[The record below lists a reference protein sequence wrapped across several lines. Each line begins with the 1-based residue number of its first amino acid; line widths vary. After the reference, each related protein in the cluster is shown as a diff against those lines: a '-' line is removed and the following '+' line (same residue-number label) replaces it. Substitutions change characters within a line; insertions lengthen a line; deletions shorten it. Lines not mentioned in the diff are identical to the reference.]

1 VLRKVHSTS
10 RSRPLPVTPSTYTT
24 MTGTGYFLPR
34 TFRDGNKTVT
44 SELPTTTVVRP
55 ATSSPGDHESRRC
68 SCPGPSRRYSHSSSG
83 RFEPQGAEQYADR
96 LARGGAGRTYSC
108 GSAGQFGWS
117 RHPPVD
123 QQQGHRP
130 RLQYQQQQQQ
140 QQPVLVVGE
149 NNSASSASTPSAAGW
164 GAAGAPGARAAAS
177 WPAAQALSSTVGHAL
192 HPSSRRSSSTSPVT
206 PRWVTSA
213 AVSAGGPLGEPPAPA
228 GLYASP
234 AQAVLQ
240 SHEASQDPSPGWQC
254 TGAASSSPQLPGVL
268 WGPAFAPGSSSSSSS
283 SRGVS
288 PAVRQWTSAAP
299 TSGGNAAVMLQQLQ
313 AWSSAPAAAAA
324 ATPERQWSAGQHEL
338 VLDATAGATTGNS
351 STLASPFD
359 AMSMAGAFCAAGST
373 VATMDICLLRQPVQ
387 LQLPQQQQLQVL
399 VLPQQQQQQVRVLPQ
414 QQPQQQQQLQQPQ
427 QVLVLAQQPSAPLP
441 TPLSGRLSGPL
452 PRSLSGSLLLP
463 CSYTNEGMLLP
474 TVVPGPVGATGNS
487 ATALPS
493 VAQTPGAGFGRPA
506 GSSPAVGLA
515 WRPASAANPSYHC
528 ALEVPES
535 ACGSST
541 GLGTVMQLSSSYGA
555 PSGTLP
561 GAVRHSLGLE
571 AMGLGAS
578 SSTPLG
584 SVRRLSSSYAT
595 SSNTL
600 PVVGSPA
607 AAAAGYAT
615 AAAAGYDGSG
625 EGLPAV
631 GGIDNTLAAAAAHE
645 KLAMLQQVEDAQRT
659 LMEGVLALLPLI
671 FDD

>member
-1 VLRKVHSTS
+1 
-10 RSRPLPVTPSTYTT
+10 

-34 TFRDGNKTVT
+34 TFRDGDKTVT
-44 SELPTTTVVRP
+44 SELPTTTMVVRP
-55 ATSSPGDHESRRC
+55 ATSSPGDHESPRC
-68 SCPGPSRRYSHSSSG
+68 SSPRPSRRYSHSYSG
-83 RFEPQGAEQYADR
+83 RFEPQGAEQHADR
-96 LARGGAGRTYSC
+96 LAREGAGRTYSC
-108 GSAGQFGWS
+108 SSTDQFGWS

-140 QQPVLVVGE
+140 QQQQPVLVAGKK
-149 NNSASSASTPSAAGW
+149 NSASSASLANQGQAAAAQTSASTPSAAAAGW
-164 GAAGAPGARAAAS
+164 GAAGAAGTRAAAS
-177 WPAAQALSSTVGHAL
+177 WPAGQALSSTVGHAL
-192 HPSSRRSSSTSPVT
+192 HPSSRRSSSTSPVS
-206 PRWVTSA
+206 PWVAPAT
-213 AVSAGGPLGEPPAPA
+213 VSAGGPLGEPPAAA

-283 SRGVS
+283 RGVS

-313 AWSSAPAAAAA
+313 ARSSAAAAA
-324 ATPERQWSAGQHEL
+324 AAAAPERQWSAGQHGF
-338 VLDATAGATTGNS
+338 VLDATAGATIGNS
-351 STLASPFD
+351 STLVSPFD
-359 AMSMAGAFCAAGST
+359 GMSMAGAFGAGSST
-373 VATMDICLLRQPVQ
+373 AAMVDICLMRQPVQ
-387 LQLPQQQQLQVL
+387 LQVPQHQQQVL
-399 VLPQQQQQQVRVLPQ
+399 VLPQQQQQQQQVRVLPQ

-463 CSYTNEGMLLP
+463 GSYTNEGMLLP
-474 TVVPGPVGATGNS
+474 KVVPGPVGATGNS

-493 VAQTPGAGFGRPA
+493 VAQTPGAWFGQPA
-506 GSSPAVGLA
+506 SSSPAVGLA
-515 WRPASAANPSYHC
+515 WRPASAANPSYHY
-528 ALEVPES
+528 ALEVPRS

-561 GAVRHSLGLE
+561 GAVRHSLGVE

-607 AAAAGYAT
+607 AAAAGYAS
-615 AAAAGYDGSG
+615 AAAAGNDGSG

-631 GGIDNTLAAAAAHE
+631 GGMDINSLAAAAAHE

-659 LMEGVLALLPLI
+659 IMEDVLALLPLI